1 MTDCIF
7 QENKTWLKSIAVQVL
22 QLHAE
27 CCRGSKLTNKK
38 RAVESRWWTAVSAGF
53 LKVQMSPHAAVVFL
67 LPLYLRSNL
76 LTDKDLY
83 TITFELFN
91 VQETLYPCMMNQF
104 GATGVGRGSFS
115 LRVGRGKGVIFE
127 NPLLLT
133 KRNSKDLFSFKGRL
147 D

>member
-1 MTDCIF
+1 
-7 QENKTWLKSIAVQVL
+7 
-22 QLHAE
+22 
-27 CCRGSKLTNKK
+27 
-38 RAVESRWWTAVSAGF
+38 
-53 LKVQMSPHAAVVFL
+53 MSPHAAVVFL